1 MKRKVKTLVILAFLV
16 SVLFSILFFAIH
28 ETNLEKNRQI
38 LRDNSDKYELYLDGE
53 QIDSIDD
60 VDLYSLNYIIIDD
73 ESGIARMYTN
83 ILMKIAKGVDYGILS
98 DEQES

>member
-16 SVLFSILFFAIH
+16 SVLFSILFLAIH
-28 ETNLEKNRQI
+28 ETTLEKNRQI
-38 LRDNSDKYELYLDGE
+38 LKDNSDKYELYLDGE

-73 ESGIARMYTN
+73 ESGIARMYTH